1 MTSVVPPP
9 PTALQSTGM
18 PQAPLVSQTPVRR
31 ADAPSRGRGL
41 RAAALAALCL
51 AELLVVIDNT
61 IVNVAIPTFAR
72 DLNAST
78 TGLQWI
84 VDAYTLAFACLLLP
98 AGHLGDRIGR
108 RVRCGEWCN
117 GAVHHLGCGDN
128 VPCAAWRMR
137 CTRLSR
143 HALTHHDYL

>member
-18 PQAPLVSQTPVRR
+18 PQAPLVSQAPVRR

-84 VDAYTLAFACLLLP
+84 VDACSCLQ
-98 AGHLGDRIGR
+98 ATWVTALGVGVFWSSGWPRS
-108 RVRCGEWCN
+108 VW
-117 GAVHHLGCGDN
+117 
-128 VPCAAWRMR
+128 
-137 CTRLSR
+137 
-143 HALTHHDYL
+143 